1 MASLGYIP
9 DFSTAR
15 LYATVAMNTRDDP
28 RLLALWCHLAI
39 WNPIDRALDLQ
50 PDISIWAIRT
60 GFTPEEIGIF
70 GNTLIERKLLM
81 PDVSINWFV
90 LEQAS
95 RETVLPYSN
104 ELRRREGMRP
114 LVLTQPS
121 LLPE

>member
-1 MASLGYIP
+1 MASLGRIP

-15 LYATVAMNTRDDP
+15 LYATVVLNTRDDP
-28 RLLALWCHLAI
+28 RLLALWCHCAI
-39 WNPIDRALDLQ
+39 WHPIDRALGDV
-50 PDISIWAIRT
+50 SAEVWAERT
-60 GFTPEEIGIF
+60 GFTPEEIDELA
-70 GNTLIERKLLM
+70 NTLIDRKLLM
-81 PDVSINWFV
+81 HDTSINWFI

-95 RETVLPYSN
+95 REAVLPYSN